1 MNVKRGCW
9 NMSNKMPKPKK
20 VMNNLD
26 DLRSEIPKEGLLSPK
41 LRAGF
46 GEKFDVEK
54 IHKQMFGK

>member
-1 MNVKRGCW
+1 
-9 NMSNKMPKPKK
+9 MSNKMPKPKK